1 MFPGTMICSIHTVLF
16 QFLIKIQ
23 QYFASGNPGSLH
35 KNKKGQ
41 GSETLEKFIKTI
53 NVLELSP
60 EMGHGANHQIE
71 SFPKQ

>member
-1 MFPGTMICSIHTVLF
+1 MFPGTMIFSIHTVF
-16 QFLIKIQ
+16 PFLIKIL
-23 QYFASGNPGSLH
+23 QYFAFGNPGPPH
-35 KNKKGQ
+35 ENKKGQ

-60 EMGHGANHQIE
+60 DMGHGAKQQIE